1 MNCNLQSYVTQEQN
15 LPRAKSAEKL
25 RHQLSVTAAAEL

>member
-1 MNCNLQSYVTQEQN
+1 MSCNPQSFVSQEQN